1 MANESM
7 LPIGQRR
14 DVLQT
19 IGGLTGLALV
29 GSTATVGA
37 DDNDGDEG
45 SQVYDATENGRYALP
60 ELPYEYGALE
70 PHIDERIMELHHSE
84 HHQGYVDGANDA
96 LDAFEEMRSDSNF
109 EDIKAVKR
117 DFSFNLS
124 GHVNHTIFWQNMS
137 PDGGGAPDGEFRSA
151 LEDQFGSFEAFQN
164 EFSTAAENVE
174 SNGWAMLFYEPI
186 ADLLVIGQVES
197 QNGLAH
203 QGAIPILTLDVW
215 EHAYYLQYENERA
228 SYIEEWWN
236 VVDWTDVCQR
246 YEFLTQTRANE
257 VSEDG
262 ADGNET
268 DN

>member
-1 MANESM
+1 MTNESI
-7 LPIGQRR
+7 LPTGQRR

-29 GSTATVGA
+29 GSTAATGS
-37 DDNDGDEG
+37 DDDGPESG
-45 SQVYDATENGRYALP
+45 VTENGRYALP
-60 ELPYEYGALE
+60 ELPYDYDALE

-96 LDAFEEMRSDSNF
+96 LDTFEEMRSDGEF
-109 EDIKAVKR
+109 EDVKAAKR
-117 DFSFNLS
+117 DFSFNFS

-137 PDGGGAPDGEFRSA
+137 PDGGGEPDGEFRSA
-151 LEDQFGSFEAFQN
+151 LEDQFGSFEAFQD
-164 EFSTAAENVE
+164 EFTAAAENVE

-203 QGAIPILTLDVW
+203 QGAIPLLTLDVW
-215 EHAYYLQYENERA
+215 EHAYYRQYENERA

-236 VVDWTDVCQR
+236 VVDWTDVCRR
-246 YEFLTQTRANE
+246 YEFLTQTRA
-257 VSEDG
+257 DG
-262 ADGNET
+262 KGNDEADGEDT
-268 DN
+268 DD